1 MGNLNKKLLVRKIT
15 NRPKTGI
22 LRVKWLIELE

>member
-1 MGNLNKKLLVRKIT
+1 MGNLSKKLPIRKII
-15 NRPKTGI
+15 NRLRIGT